1 METIGGRLRHARERR
16 AWSQRDL
23 AERAGLPQ
31 QTVLRVEH
39 DRYENRPR
47 PSTIRKLAE
56 ALGVDPG
63 WLLFGDEG
71 QGKVA
76 A

>member
-1 METIGGRLRHARERR
+1 MDTIGKRLRYLRERR

-23 AERAGLPQ
+23 AARAGLPQ
-31 QTVLRVEH
+31 MTVLRVEH
-39 DRYENRPR
+39 DRYEHRPR

>member
-1 METIGGRLRHARERR
+1 MDTIGRRVRHLRERR

-23 AERAGLPQ
+23 AARAGVTLL
-31 QTVLRVEH
+31 TVFRVEH
-39 DRYENRPR
+39 DQFAHRPR